1 MTLGVIGD
9 PSVVDRT
16 LISALRYPN
25 VAAIACGAWTVGR
38 ILYTFGYTSEA
49 PEKVS
54 ERHAV
59 CVGGPLGLLSFM
71 SKWQNLL
78 GSVMANPAGWYVALL
93 LSSTYTA
100 SQLVK

>member
-1 MTLGVIGD
+1 MTMTLGVIGD

-59 CVGGPLGLLSFM
+59 CVLCLLNRGMLANRETRTVGL
-71 SKWQNLL
+71 
-78 GSVMANPAGWYVALL
+78 
-93 LSSTYTA
+93 
-100 SQLVK
+100 